1 MPIADDSRVPIH
13 FDLADSRPPLILLH
27 GFVGDSA
34 TWRHASDVDAPAGR
48 LFLAVKPSPR

>member
-1 MPIADDSRVPIH
+1 MPIADGSRVPIH